1 MTELEISIG
10 GRIFSV
16 ACETEEQEKVI
27 KAAALRKEESDSIQ
41 TKLGRLPEAK
51 MLLLSALMI
60 ADRLV
65 DVESDSKILQE
76 RSEAFSNIKNK
87 NEELERQ
94 KNALQNDYQKLE
106 KFVEKM
112 LGKLEMISDL
122 STKKSTALLDDEN
135 SIKKST
141 RINQNYFRNFLP
153 VSLLL
158 HLD

>member
-16 ACETEEQEKVI
+16 ACETEEEEKVK
-27 KAAALRKEESDSIQ
+27 KAAALINEEADSIQ
-41 TKLGRLPEAK
+41 TQLGRLPEAK

-76 RSEAFSNIKNK
+76 KSEDFSNIKNK
-87 NEELERQ
+87 NEELEQQ

-106 KFVEKM
+106 ELVEKI
-112 LGKLEMISDL
+112 LGKLELVTDFSDEQ
-122 STKKSTALLDDEN
+122 TGTLLNDESSKQTN
-135 SIKKST
+135 ETDQPKL
-141 RINQNYFRNFLP
+141 F
-153 VSLLL
+153 
-158 HLD
+158 

>member
-1 MTELEISIG
+1 MTELEITIG

-16 ACETEEQEKVI
+16 ACETEEQEKVK
-27 KAAALRKEESDSIQ
+27 KAAALINEEADSIQ
-41 TKLGRLPEAK
+41 TQLGRLPEAK

-76 RSEAFSNIKNK
+76 RSEDFSNIKNK
-87 NEELERQ
+87 NEELERK

-112 LGKLEMISDL
+112 LDKLEVVSDL
-122 STKKSTALLDDEN
+122 SINKSDALLDDEN
-135 SIKKST
+135 STKKVDT
-141 RINQNYFRNFLP
+141 DQPKLF
-153 VSLLL
+153 
-158 HLD
+158 